1 MRTENIK
8 NLKIFQPITIKSMTM
23 KNRIANAPFGC
34 VPMGDGDGYICDAS
48 LKNIHSLVAS
58 DIGLLMCGIIRCLP
72 DLNTFVGNDGEVAG
86 KKKSPFGT
94 ASIADDSYIPGWK
107 RLADYAHSFGCCLG
121 VQLGEFGPQAMN
133 YMSELRPENEKYKF
147 YTFSGEDEITEKHIW
162 TVEELD
168 RLCEAVA
175 QCGRRAKEAGLD
187 CVEIHAAH
195 STGLLYANA
204 LDPFFNNRDDEYG
217 GDIER
222 NCHMLEKTVTRM
234 RELVGSDYP
243 IFVRI
248 NGDDLKGQLGNT
260 NEDVCKYLVPILE
273 RIGVD
278 VIDIS
283 QGGPMYTTEG
293 PLPPMYY
300 PRGCWMH
307 LSGAVKKATKLPV
320 IGAGRVTTMEM
331 AAKYV
336 EDGVVDIMYLGREIF
351 ADSEVIRNFLQDGND
366 YNSRQCIAC
375 LQPGCLPCT
384 VNFKERWA
392 ALPGFP
398 PIVNDNKAETPK
410 KVLVIGGGVA
420 GMEAARVAAE
430 KGHQVSLWER
440 EGRLGGNVGIL
451 SEVSL
456 TSEFRNIIEYQQR
469 QLANFNVDVR
479 CCYAAT
485 VERVKEFAP
494 DVVLMAT
501 GCDMPLPEFLQDGLM
516 VMDHMSAI
524 KRRRE
529 FRSLGQWHKK
539 VVIYGFPAAEFA
551 LDLAETGCD
560 VTLMGPGKDTTIAAE
575 GYITRERKVFL
586 RRKLTDINYIRESE
600 CSKRVTNPVVYTHA
614 KLEGVDAQG
623 VHYFHNGIH
632 KTMTYDVLIYS
643 GPRKKNDQIFEEL
656 EKIVPTVIKI
666 GDCDKIDNIKGAIS
680 GANMTVRT
688 KI

>member
-1 MRTENIK
+1 
-8 NLKIFQPITIKSMTM
+8 
-23 KNRIANAPFGC
+23 
-34 VPMGDGDGYICDAS
+34 V
-48 LKNIHSLVAS
+48 
-58 DIGLLMCGIIRCLP
+58 
-72 DLNTFVGNDGEVAG
+72 
-86 KKKSPFGT
+86 
-94 ASIADDSYIPGWK
+94 DDSYIPGWK

-133 YMSELRPENEKYKF
+133 YMSDLKPEDEKYKF
-147 YTFSGEDEITEKHIW
+147 FTFSGEDELPQRKIW

-168 RLCEAVA
+168 RMAEAVA

-195 STGLLYANA
+195 STGLMYANA
-204 LDPFFNNRDDEYG
+204 LDPFFNNREDAYG

-222 NCHMLEKTVTRM
+222 NFHLLEKTVTRM
-234 RELVGSDYP
+234 RELVGPDYP

-320 IGAGRVTTMEM
+320 VGAGRITTMEM
-331 AAKYV
+331 AAKYIE
-336 EDGVVDIMYLGREIF
+336 EDVVDIIYLGRELY
-351 ADSEVIRNFLQDGND
+351 ADGEVIRNYLKDGCECNT
-366 YNSRQCIAC
+366 RQCIAC
-375 LQPGCLPCT
+375 LQPGCMPCT
-384 VNFKERWA
+384 VNYKERFA
-392 ALPGFP
+392 ALMGKLPFQNQM
-398 PIVNDNKAETPK
+398 VEDPK

-430 KGHQVSLWER
+430 QGHKVTLWER
-440 EGRLGGNVGIL
+440 DGRLGGNIGTL

-456 TSEFRNIIEYQQR
+456 TSEFRNIIEYQQH
-469 QLANFNVDVR
+469 QLSNLNVEVR
-479 CCYAAT
+479 CCCTAT
-485 VERVKEFAP
+485 LEKVRELAP
-494 DVVLMAT
+494 DVVLLAT
-501 GCDMPLPEFLQDGLM
+501 GFDMPLPEYLQGGLM

-524 KRRRE
+524 RRRRE

-539 VVIYGFPAAEFA
+539 VVIYGFPASEFA
-551 LDLAETGCD
+551 LDLAESGCE

-575 GYITRERKVFL
+575 GYITRERKIFL
-586 RRKLTDINYIRESE
+586 RRKLTNINYIREGE
-600 CSKRVTNPVVYTHA
+600 CSQHVTNPLVLTHV
-614 KLEGVDAQG
+614 KLEGVDAEG
-623 VHYFHNGIH
+623 VHYYHNGIH
-632 KTMTYDVLIYS
+632 KTRPYDVLIYS
-643 GPRKKNDQIFEEL
+643 GPRKKNDEIFEEL
-656 EKIVPTVIKI
+656 EKLVPSVIKI
-666 GDCDKIDNIKGAIS
+666 GDCNKAGNIRDAIIS
-680 GANMTVRT
+680 ANNAARS
-688 KI
+688 IR